1 MIGHTDNQ
9 PIRTVRFPSNYQ
21 LSAARAKAASDI
33 IARTVGTPS
42 RLSAE
47 GRADADPIAS
57 NATIEGR
64 EENRRIEV
72 ILHLDQPMQP
82 VDKLGKYHVQG
93 TIGRGAVGVVDP
105 AFDPILARPV
115 AIKAIP
121 LDISDDRGRERHA
134 RFKREAQAVARMHH
148 PHIVSI
154 YDYGE
159 TEELAYIV
167 MERLEGGSLKARIE
181 RRELK
186 LPEMERILRD
196 LLNGLHHSHTHGVV
210 HRDIKPANVVF
221 DKDGDL
227 KITDF
232 GVARLDNDNL
242 TKEGSALGTPAV
254 HVSRAGPGRGGRLA
268 RRHLRRGRSFV

>member
-1 MIGHTDNQ
+1 M
-9 PIRTVRFPSNYQ
+9 
-21 LSAARAKAASDI
+21 
-33 IARTVGTPS
+33 
-42 RLSAE
+42 
-47 GRADADPIAS
+47 
-57 NATIEGR
+57 
-64 EENRRIEV
+64 
-72 ILHLDQPMQP
+72 
-82 VDKLGKYHVQG
+82 QG
-93 TIGRGAVGVVDP
+93 TIGRGAVGVVSL

-242 TKEGSALGTPAV
+242 TKEGWRWARPRTCLPSRSGARRPTRAPTSTPRAFFCLRCCRDGGR
-254 HVSRAGPGRGGRLA
+254 SRAA
-268 RRHLRRGRSFV
+268 RSR